1 MTVLSWLFLALAAG
15 SAAYSLIALLA
26 VIRFLRERRKAPAPA
41 DYSPAVSLL
50 KPLYGLEPQ
59 LRANLESFCRQ
70 DYPAYEILF
79 SVRDESDPAAAV
91 VRRLQKDFPRIPMR
105 LLVTGPPAC
114 LNAKVHALE
123 LMAES
128 AAHEILVINDSGVR
142 VPPGYLRAVAQP
154 FANPATGLV
163 TCIARSLPARG
174 FWSIL
179 EALGVNTQF
188 NPGVLTAWLLLGMR
202 FAIGKTMAVR
212 KKIIGQL
219 GGFGSLGQYL
229 ADDFVLGERVAQAGH
244 DVVLL
249 GMTPDN
255 LLTDA
260 GMRNTLAH
268 RLRWERSSRRSRPV
282 GYLGQLFL
290 HNLPLALLAWLF
302 VPPGSSFASGI
313 IAACLATRFLLAWVC
328 AGVLL
333 RDPTFRKY
341 WWLLPVQD
349 VVSFGVWL
357 WAFLG
362 RGIVWRGAR
371 FTVQKGGILKKI
383 RL

>member
-26 VIRFLRERRKAPAPA
+26 VIRFLRERRKTPAPA
-41 DYSPAVSLL
+41 DFSPAISLL
-50 KPLYGLEPQ
+50 KPLYGHDPQ

-91 VRRLQKDFPRIPMR
+91 VRRLEKDYPRIPMR
-105 LLVTGPPAC
+105 LLVTGPPAY

-123 LMAES
+123 LMTEA
-128 AAHEILVINDSGVR
+128 AAHEILVVNDSGVR

-154 FANPATGLV
+154 FANPVTGLV

-174 FWSIL
+174 FWSTL

-188 NPGVLTAWLLLGMR
+188 NPGVFTAWLLLGMK

-244 DVVLL
+244 AVVLL
-249 GMTPDN
+249 GVTPDN
-255 LLTDA
+255 LLTD
-260 GMRNTLAH
+260 
-268 RLRWERSSRRSRPV
+268 LRDAEHSGPPSP
-282 GYLGQLFL
+282 LGAQFA
-290 HNLPLALLAWLF
+290 PLAPGRLPRPGLPAQPAAGAAGLALRPARKLL
-302 VPPGSSFASGI
+302 
-313 IAACLATRFLLAWVC
+313 C
-328 AGVLL
+328 L
-333 RDPTFRKY
+333 RDHRR
-341 WWLLPVQD
+341 LPCHAVP
-349 VVSFGVWL
+349 VS
-357 WAFLG
+357 LG
-362 RGIVWRGAR
+362 LCRSAPP
-371 FTVQKGGILKKI
+371 
-383 RL
+383 